1 MADGSRSFNFPLPQR
16 SRLRPGEI
24 VVDLFAGGGG
34 ASEALKQALGQDPA
48 LAYNHDPMAIGMHA
62 ANHPLTS
69 HHQEDIWHADPR
81 VDVAGRP
88 IGWFHASPDCTHFS
102 QAKGGQPRSRK
113 TRALSWVVLKW
124 IGMLLRADRR
134 NGTNTAPRILSM
146 ENVWQI
152 LTWGPLVAKRCK
164 DTGRVFKAVFEER
177 EVKRRDGTVEIEQI
191 HVRNEVAAPG
201 ERVPV
206 QNQLLVPDKAR
217 TARKRGHRRVRGKG
231 STWLQFVAAL
241 RALGYVVEWRKL
253 VASDYGAGTSRERLF
268 LIGRRDGEAILWP
281 AASHG
286 SALGQKPRV
295 SAADCL
301 DFSIPCPSIFTRAKP
316 LADATMRRI
325 AKGTMRHVIQAAD
338 PFIVPVT
345 HQGADRVH
353 DVHDPLRTIT
363 AANRGEL
370 MLAMPELAPFITE
383 HANASTQRTMDAGEP
398 LRTMCAGVKGG
409 HFSVVTPILA
419 GVGGRAGQSE
429 PRSGA
434 DPLYTMTAKAD
445 TALVAPVLV
454 QTGYGERAGQAP
466 RALDLQQPLGTIVAG
481 GVKHA
486 VAAPHLVKFRGDSIG
501 TPITEP
507 VPTITSGAGAARPAG
522 AAHALGIAAASL
534 VTLRRNMVG
543 ADART
548 PLTTVAA
555 QAEHHALAT
564 AFLEQANGGFYE
576 GGGRDARD
584 PVSTITASGS
594 QQQLVTAHLMTNTS
608 AHPGAAAGEPVPTIT
623 SAGNQVVVECTLS
636 PEQEAGALRVA
647 AFLIK
652 YYGTG
657 ANVPSLSDPVDT
669 ITTRDRL
676 ALVTVVIKGTPY
688 VIVDIGLRMLKPHEL
703 YRAQGFPAGYIIDR
717 TADGTPLTTSAAVR
731 MVGNSVSPPPLRAL
745 AVANLDPVAV
755 PMAVAA

>member
-16 SRLRPGEI
+16 SRLRAGEI

-48 LAYNHDPMAIGMHA
+48 LAYNHDALAIGMHA

-69 HHQEDIWHADPR
+69 HHREDIWHADPR

-124 IGMLLRADRR
+124 IGMLLRADLVK
-134 NGTNTAPRILSM
+134 GTNTAPRIFSM

-152 LTWGPLVAKRCK
+152 LTWGPLIAKRCK
-164 DTGRVFKAVFEER
+164 ATGRVLKM
-177 EVKRRDGTVEIEQI
+177 DGTV
-191 HVRNEVAAPG
+191 AARG

-206 QNQLLVPDKAR
+206 EHQQLVPDKSR
-217 TARKRGHRRVRGKG
+217 TGR
-231 STWLQFVAAL
+231 TWRQFVAAL

-268 LIGRRDGEAILWP
+268 LLGRRDGEPIVWP

-286 SALGQKPRV
+286 TAPGQKPRV

-301 DFSIPCPSIFTRAKP
+301 DFSIPCPSIFGRKRP

-325 AKGTMRHVIQAAD
+325 AKGTMRHVIEAAD

-353 DVHDPLRTIT
+353 GVHEPLRTIT

-409 HFSVVTPILA
+409 HFSVV
-419 GVGGRAGQSE
+419 
-429 PRSGA
+429 
-434 DPLYTMTAKAD
+434 
-445 TALVAPVLV
+445 APTLV
-454 QTGYGERAGQAP
+454 QTGYGEREGQAP
-466 RALDLQQPLGTIVAG
+466 RALDLQQPLGTVVAG

-486 VAAPHLVKFRGDSIG
+486 IAAPHLVKFRGDSIG
-501 TPITEP
+501 TPATEP

-543 ADART
+543 ADARA
-548 PLTTVAA
+548 PLSTVAA
-555 QAEHHALAT
+555 QAEHHCVAT

-594 QQQLVTAHLMTNTS
+594 QQQLVTADL
-608 AHPGAAAGEPVPTIT
+608 A
-623 SAGNQVVVECTLS
+623 QLS
-636 PEQEAGALRVA
+636 PEHQEGALRVA
-647 AFLIK
+647 AFLVK
-652 YYGTG
+652 YYGSG
-657 ANVPSLSDPVDT
+657 IAVDPRDPLDT
-669 ITTRDRL
+669 VTTKDRL
-676 ALVTVVIKGTPY
+676 ALVTVVIKGAPY

-703 YRAQGFPAGYIIDR
+703 YRAQGFPVGYIIDR
-717 TADGTPLTTSAAVR
+717 TANGTPLTTSAAVR

-745 AVANLDPVAV
+745 AEANLDPVTL
-755 PMAVAA
+755 PMAEAA

>member
-1 MADGSRSFNFPLPQR
+1 MADDSRSFNFPLPQR

-48 LAYNHDPMAIGMHA
+48 LAYNHDALAIGMHA

-69 HHQEDIWHADPR
+69 HHREDIWHADPR

-124 IGMLLRADRR
+124 IGVLLRADLV
-134 NGTNTAPRILSM
+134 NGTNTAPRIFSM

-152 LTWGPLVAKRCK
+152 LTWGPLIAKRCK
-164 DTGRVFKAVFEER
+164 ATGRVLKM
-177 EVKRRDGTVEIEQI
+177 DGTV
-191 HVRNEVAAPG
+191 AARG

-206 QNQLLVPDKAR
+206 EHQQLVPDKSR
-217 TARKRGHRRVRGKG
+217 TGR
-231 STWLQFVAAL
+231 TWRQFVAAL
-241 RALGYVVEWRKL
+241 RALGYAVEWRKL

-268 LIGRRDGEAILWP
+268 LLGRRDGEPIVWP

-286 SALGQKPRV
+286 TEPDQKPRV

-301 DFSIPCPSIFTRAKP
+301 DFSIPCPSIFGRKRD
-316 LADATMRRI
+316 LADATMRRV
-325 AKGTMRHVIQAAD
+325 AKGVMRHVLQAAD
-338 PFIVPVT
+338 PFVVPVPVPASF
-345 HQGADRVH
+345 ADNR
-353 DVHDPLRTIT
+353 T
-363 AANRGEL
+363 AA
-370 MLAMPELAPFITE
+370 AAFIAE
-383 HANASTQRTMDAGEP
+383 HANASNQRTMAGDEP
-398 LRTMCAGVKGG
+398 LRTVCAGVKGG

-429 PRSGA
+429 PRSAA
-434 DPLYTMTAKAD
+434 DPLYTTTAKAD

-454 QTGYGERAGQAP
+454 QAAHGEGRP
-466 RALDLQQPLGTIVAG
+466 G
-481 GVKHA
+481 GVQRWGVGSKDAREPVGTVTASGSGGHA
-486 VAAPHLVKFRGDSIG
+486 V
-501 TPITEP
+501 
-507 VPTITSGAGAARPAG
+507 
-522 AAHALGIAAASL
+522 AAASL
-534 VTLRRNMVG
+534 VTLRNNMAG
-543 ADART
+543 ADAQE
-548 PLTTVAA
+548 PLSTIAA
-555 QAEHHALAT
+555 QGGYHALACAHLT
-564 AFLEQANGGFYE
+564 AMAQNVVGNDLRDPVPTVLAGATRFGVVSASVEQANGGFYQ
-576 GGGRDARD
+576 GAGNDARE

-594 QQQLVTAHLMTNTS
+594 QQRLV
-608 AHPGAAAGEPVPTIT
+608 
-623 SAGNQVVVECTLS
+623 SAGLAELS
-636 PEQEAGALRVA
+636 PDQEAGALRVA
-647 AFLIK
+647 AFLVK

-657 ANVPSLSDPVDT
+657 ANVPSLTDPADT
-669 ITTRDRL
+669 ITTKDRL

-717 TADGTPLTTSAAVR
+717 TANGTPLTTSAAVR

-745 AVANLDPVAV
+745 AEANLDPVTL
-755 PMAVAA
+755 PMAEAA

>member
-1 MADGSRSFNFPLPQR
+1 MADGSHSFNFPLPQR
-16 SRLRPGEI
+16 SRLRPREI

-48 LAYNHDPMAIGMHA
+48 LAYNHDSLAIGMHA

-69 HHQEDIWHADPR
+69 HHLEDIWHSDPR

-124 IGMLLRADRR
+124 IGMLLRADLV
-134 NGTNTAPRILSM
+134 NGTNTAPRIFSM

-152 LTWGPLVAKRCK
+152 LTWGPLVAKRCAK
-164 DTGRVFKAVFEER
+164 TGRVLKM
-177 EVKRRDGTVEIEQI
+177 DGTVAE
-191 HVRNEVAAPG
+191 RG
-201 ERVPV
+201 ERVAIEH
-206 QNQLLVPDKAR
+206 QQLVPDKRRKGR
-217 TARKRGHRRVRGKG
+217 TWR
-231 STWLQFVAAL
+231 QFVAAL

-268 LIGRRDGEAILWP
+268 LLGRRDGEAIVWP

-286 SALGQKPRV
+286 TAPSQKPRV

-301 DFSIPCPSIFTRAKP
+301 DFSLPCPSIFGRKRP

-325 AKGTMRHVIQAAD
+325 AKGTMRHVIHAAD

-353 DVHDPLRTIT
+353 GVHEPLRTIT

-370 MLAMPELAPFITE
+370 MLAMPELAPFIAE
-383 HANASTQRTMDAGEP
+383 HANSSHALGSMRADEP
-398 LRTMCAGVKGG
+398 LRTVCAGVKGG

-454 QTGYGERAGQAP
+454 QTGYGEREGQAP

-501 TPITEP
+501 TPVSEP

-522 AAHALGIAAASL
+522 AAHALGVSAATL
-534 VTLRRNMVG
+534 VTLRNNMAG
-543 ADART
+543 ADT
-548 PLTTVAA
+548 QEPLSTIAA
-555 QAEHHALAT
+555 QGGHHALAT
-564 AFLEQANGGFYE
+564 AVLEQANGGFYE

-594 QQQLVTAHLMTNTS
+594 QQQLATADL
-608 AHPGAAAGEPVPTIT
+608 A
-623 SAGNQVVVECTLS
+623 QLS
-636 PEQEAGALRVA
+636 LEHQEGALRVA
-647 AFLIK
+647 AFLVK
-652 YYGTG
+652 YYGSG
-657 ANVPSLSDPVDT
+657 IAVDPRDPLDT
-669 ITTRDRL
+669 VTTKDRL
-676 ALVTVVIKGTPY
+676 ALVTVVIQGTPY

-717 TADGTPLTTSAAVR
+717 TANGTPLTTSAAVR

-745 AVANLDPVAV
+745 AEANLDQAV
-755 PMAVAA
+755 STALEAA

>member
-16 SRLRPGEI
+16 SRLRAGEI

-48 LAYNHDPMAIGMHA
+48 LAYNHDALAIGMHA

-69 HHQEDIWHADPR
+69 HHREDIWHADPR
-81 VDVAGRP
+81 VDVAGRA

-124 IGMLLRADRR
+124 IGMLLRADLV
-134 NGTNTAPRILSM
+134 NGTNTAPRIFSM

-152 LTWGPLVAKRCK
+152 LTWGPLIAKRCK
-164 DTGRVFKAVFEER
+164 TTGRVLKM
-177 EVKRRDGTVEIEQI
+177 DGTV
-191 HVRNEVAAPG
+191 AARG

-206 QNQLLVPDKAR
+206 EHQQLVPDKSR
-217 TARKRGHRRVRGKG
+217 TGR
-231 STWLQFVAAL
+231 TWRQFVASL

-268 LIGRRDGEAILWP
+268 LLGRRDGEPIVWP

-286 SALGQKPRV
+286 TAPGQKPRV

-301 DFSIPCPSIFTRAKP
+301 DFSIPCPSIFGRKRP

-325 AKGTMRHVIQAAD
+325 AKGTRRHVIDSAD

-353 DVHDPLRTIT
+353 GVHEPLRTIT
-363 AANRGEL
+363 AAHRGEL
-370 MLAMPELAPFITE
+370 MLAMPELAPFIAE
-383 HANASTQRTMDAGEP
+383 HANSSHSLGSMRADEP
-398 LRTMCAGVKGG
+398 LRTVCAGVKGG
-409 HFSVVTPILA
+409 HFSVVTSILA
-419 GVGGRAGQSE
+419 GVGGRAAQSE
-429 PRSGA
+429 PRSAA

-454 QTGYGERAGQAP
+454 QTGYGEREGQAP
-466 RALDLQQPLGTIVAG
+466 RALDLQQPLGTVVAG

-486 VAAPHLVKFRGDSIG
+486 VAAPHLVKFRGNSIG
-501 TPITEP
+501 TPATEP

-522 AAHALGIAAASL
+522 AAHALGVSAATL
-534 VTLRRNMVG
+534 VTLRNNMAG
-543 ADART
+543 ADPQE
-548 PLTTVAA
+548 PLSTIAA
-555 QAEHHALAT
+555 QGEHHALAT

-584 PVSTITASGS
+584 PVSTITATGS
-594 QQQLVTAHLMTNTS
+594 QQQLVTADL
-608 AHPGAAAGEPVPTIT
+608 A
-623 SAGNQVVVECTLS
+623 QLS
-636 PEQEAGALRVA
+636 PEHQEGALRVA
-647 AFLIK
+647 AFLVK

-657 ANVPSLSDPVDT
+657 ANVPSLTDPADT
-669 ITTRDRL
+669 ITTKDRL

-703 YRAQGFPAGYIIDR
+703 YRAQGFPVGYIIDR
-717 TADGTPLTTSAAVR
+717 TANGTPLTTSAAVR

-745 AVANLDPVAV
+745 AEANLDPVAM
-755 PMAVAA
+755 PLAEAA

>member
-1 MADGSRSFNFPLPQR
+1 MADGSHSFNFPLPQR
-16 SRLRPGEI
+16 SRLRPREI

-48 LAYNHDPMAIGMHA
+48 LAYNHDALAIGMHA

-69 HHQEDIWHADPR
+69 HHREDIWHADPR

-124 IGMLLRADRR
+124 IGMLLRADLV
-134 NGTNTAPRILSM
+134 NGSNTAPRIFSM

-152 LTWGPLVAKRCK
+152 LTWGPLIAKRCK
-164 DTGRVFKAVFEER
+164 STGRVLKM
-177 EVKRRDGTVEIEQI
+177 DGTV
-191 HVRNEVAAPG
+191 AARG

-206 QNQLLVPDKAR
+206 EHQQLVPDKSR
-217 TARKRGHRRVRGKG
+217 TGR
-231 STWLQFVAAL
+231 TWRQFVAAL

-268 LIGRRDGEAILWP
+268 LLGRRDGEPIVWP
-281 AASHG
+281 APSHG
-286 SALGQKPRV
+286 TASGQKPRV

-301 DFSIPCPSIFTRAKP
+301 DFSIPCPSIFGRKRP

-325 AKGTMRHVIQAAD
+325 AKGTRRHVIDSAD

-353 DVHDPLRTIT
+353 GVHEPLRTIT

-383 HANASTQRTMDAGEP
+383 HANASTQRTMDASDP

-454 QTGYGERAGQAP
+454 QTGYGEREGQAP
-466 RALDLQQPLGTIVAG
+466 RALDLQQPLGTVVAG

-486 VAAPHLVKFRGDSIG
+486 VAAPHLVKFRGNSIG
-501 TPITEP
+501 TPATEP

-522 AAHALGIAAASL
+522 AAHALGVSAATL
-534 VTLRRNMVG
+534 VTLRNNMAG
-543 ADART
+543 ADPQE
-548 PLTTVAA
+548 PLSTIAA
-555 QAEHHALAT
+555 QGEHHALAT

-584 PVSTITASGS
+584 PVSTITATGS
-594 QQQLVTAHLMTNTS
+594 QQQLVTADL
-608 AHPGAAAGEPVPTIT
+608 A
-623 SAGNQVVVECTLS
+623 QLS
-636 PEQEAGALRVA
+636 PEHQEGALRVA
-647 AFLIK
+647 AFLVK

-657 ANVPSLSDPVDT
+657 ANVPSLTDPADT
-669 ITTRDRL
+669 ITTKDRL

-703 YRAQGFPAGYIIDR
+703 YRAQGFPVGYIIDR
-717 TADGTPLTTSAAVR
+717 TANGTPLTTSAAVR

-745 AVANLDPVAV
+745 AEANLDPVAM
-755 PMAVAA
+755 PLAEAA

>member
-16 SRLRPGEI
+16 SRLRSGEI

-34 ASEALKQALGQDPA
+34 ASEALKQALGIDPA
-48 LAYNHDPMAIGMHA
+48 LAYNHDELAIGMHA

-69 HHQEDIWHADPR
+69 HHREDIWHADPR

-124 IGMLLRADRR
+124 IGMLLRADLV
-134 NGTNTAPRILSM
+134 NGTNTAPRIFSM

-152 LTWGPLVAKRCK
+152 LTWGPLIAKRCSK
-164 DTGRVFKAVFEER
+164 TGRVMTLDLVQAVDE
-177 EVKRRDGTVEIEQI
+177 GTGKPVFRGGKPVMTNRI
-191 HVRNEVAAPG
+191 ADKG

-206 QNQLLVPDKAR
+206 ERQALVPDKRHTGR
-217 TARKRGHRRVRGKG
+217 TWRQ
-231 STWLQFVAAL
+231 LVAAL
-241 RALGYVVEWRKL
+241 RALGYSVEWRKL

-268 LIGRRDGEAILWP
+268 LLGRRDGEPIVWP

-286 SALGQKPRV
+286 AAPGQAPRV

-301 DFSIPCPSIFTRAKP
+301 DFSIPCPSIFGRKRP

-353 DVHDPLRTIT
+353 AVSEPLRTIT

-370 MLAMPELAPFITE
+370 MLAMPELAPFIAE
-383 HANASTQRTMDAGEP
+383 HANSSHALGSMRADEP
-398 LRTMCAGVKGG
+398 LRTVCAGVKGG

-454 QTGYGERAGQAP
+454 QTGYEERAGQAP
-466 RALDLQQPLGTIVAG
+466 RALDLEQPLGTVVAG

-486 VAAPHLVKFRGDSIG
+486 VAAPIMVQAAHGEGRTGGVQRW
-501 TPITEP
+501 
-507 VPTITSGAGAARPAG
+507 GAG
-522 AAHALGIAAASL
+522 SK
-534 VTLRRNMVG
+534 
-543 ADART
+543 DARK
-548 PLTTVAA
+548 PVGTVTASGSGG
-555 QAEHHALAT
+555 HAVAC
-564 AFLEQANGGFYE
+564 AFLEQANGGFYG
-576 GGGRDARD
+576 GGGRDARH

-608 AHPGAAAGEPVPTIT
+608 AHPGAAAGQPMSTIT
-623 SAGNQVVVECTLS
+623 SAGNQAVVECTLS
-636 PEQEAGALRVA
+636 PEHEAGALRVA
-647 AFLIK
+647 AFLAK
-652 YYGTG
+652 YYGAG

-703 YRAQGFPAGYIIDR
+703 YRAQGFPTGYIIDR
-717 TADGTPLTTSAAVR
+717 TANGTPLSTSAAVR

-745 AVANLDPVAV
+745 AEANLDPVSV
-755 PMAVAA
+755 PLAEAA

>member
-1 MADGSRSFNFPLPQR
+1 MADGSRAFNFPMPQR

-34 ASEALKQALGQDPA
+34 ASEGLKQALGIDPA
-48 LAYNHDPMAIGMHA
+48 LAYNHDELAIGMHA
-62 ANHPLTS
+62 ANHPLTQ
-69 HHQEDIWHADPR
+69 HHREDIWHADPR

-124 IGMLLRADRR
+124 VGQLLRADRLH
-134 NGTNTAPRILSM
+134 GTNTAPRIISM

-164 DTGRVFKAVFEER
+164 TTGCVIKM
-177 EVKRRDGTVEIEQI
+177 DGTV
-191 HVRNEVAAPG
+191 AARG

-206 QNQLLVPDKAR
+206 ENQQLVPDKRHSGR
-217 TARKRGHRRVRGKG
+217 T
-231 STWLQFVAAL
+231 WQQFVAAL
-241 RALGYVVEWRKL
+241 RALGYAVEWRKL

-268 LIGRRDGEAILWP
+268 LLGRRDGEAIVWP
-281 AASHG
+281 EASHG
-286 SALGQKPRV
+286 PAPGQQPRV
-295 SAADCL
+295 TAADCL
-301 DFSIPCPSIFTRAKP
+301 DFSIPCPSIFTRARP

-325 AKGTMRHVIQAAD
+325 AKGVMRHVIKSAD

-345 HQGADRVH
+345 HQGGDRVH
-353 DVHDPLRTIT
+353 DVRDPMRTIT

-370 MLAMPELAPFITE
+370 MLAAPELAPFLTE
-383 HANASTQRTMDAGEP
+383 HANASRQRTMAADEP
-398 LRTMCAGVKGG
+398 LPTVCAGVKGG

-429 PRSGA
+429 PRSGGE
-434 DPLYTMTAKAD
+434 PLYTMTTKAD
-445 TALVAPVLV
+445 TALV
-454 QTGYGERAGQAP
+454 
-466 RALDLQQPLGTIVAG
+466 
-481 GVKHA
+481 
-486 VAAPHLVKFRGDSIG
+486 APHLVKFRGDSIG
-501 TPITEP
+501 TPATEP

-522 AAHALGIAAASL
+522 AAHALGVAAASL

-564 AFLEQANGGFYE
+564 AFLEQANGGFYQ
-576 GGGRDARD
+576 GAGNDARD

-594 QQQLVTAHLMTNTS
+594 QQRLVAAHLTAMAQNVVGNDLR
-608 AHPGAAAGEPVPTIT
+608 APLPTIL
-623 SAGNQVVVECTLS
+623 AGATRFAEVECTLS

-647 AFLIK
+647 AFLVK
-652 YYGTG
+652 YYGSG
-657 ANVPSLSDPVDT
+657 IAVDLHDPVDT
-669 ITTRDRL
+669 ITTKDRL
-676 ALVTVVIKGTPY
+676 ALVTVHIQGVPH

-703 YRAQGFPAGYIIDR
+703 YRAQGFPANYIIDR
-717 TADGTPLTTSAAVR
+717 TANGTPLSTSAAVR

-745 AVANLDPVAV
+745 AEANLDQV
-755 PMAVAA
+755 PADMAVAA

>member
-16 SRLRPGEI
+16 SRLRAGEI

-34 ASEALKQALGQDPA
+34 ASEALKQALGQDPT
-48 LAYNHDPMAIGMHA
+48 LAYNHDALAIGMHA

-69 HHQEDIWHADPR
+69 HHREDIWHADPR
-81 VDVAGRP
+81 VDVAGRA

-124 IGMLLRADRR
+124 IGMLLRADLV
-134 NGTNTAPRILSM
+134 NGTNTAPRIFSM

-152 LTWGPLVAKRCK
+152 LTWGPLIAKRCK
-164 DTGRVFKAVFEER
+164 TTGRVLKM
-177 EVKRRDGTVEIEQI
+177 DGTV
-191 HVRNEVAAPG
+191 AARG

-206 QNQLLVPDKAR
+206 EHQQLVPDKSR
-217 TARKRGHRRVRGKG
+217 TGR
-231 STWLQFVAAL
+231 TWRQFVAAL
-241 RALGYVVEWRKL
+241 RALGYAVEWRKL

-268 LIGRRDGEAILWP
+268 LLGRRDGEPIVWP

-286 SALGQKPRV
+286 TAPGQQPRV

-301 DFSIPCPSIFTRAKP
+301 DFSIPCPSIFGRKRP

-325 AKGTMRHVIQAAD
+325 AKGTMRHVIQSAD

-353 DVHDPLRTIT
+353 GVHEPLRTIT

-398 LRTMCAGVKGG
+398 LRTVCAGVKGG

-466 RALDLQQPLGTIVAG
+466 RALDLQQPLGTVVAG
-481 GVKHA
+481 GIKHA
-486 VAAPHLVKFRGDSIG
+486 IAAPHLVKFRGDSIG
-501 TPITEP
+501 TPVTDP
-507 VPTITSGAGAARPAG
+507 VPTITSGAGAVRPAG
-522 AAHALGIAAASL
+522 AAHALGVSAATL
-534 VTLRRNMVG
+534 VTLRNNMAG
-543 ADART
+543 ADPQE
-548 PLTTVAA
+548 PLSTIAA
-555 QAEHHALAT
+555 QGEHHALAT

-584 PVSTITASGS
+584 PVSTISATGS
-594 QQQLVTAHLMTNTS
+594 QQQLVTADL
-608 AHPGAAAGEPVPTIT
+608 A
-623 SAGNQVVVECTLS
+623 QLS
-636 PEQEAGALRVA
+636 PEHQEGALRVA
-647 AFLIK
+647 AFLVK
-652 YYGTG
+652 YYGSG
-657 ANVPSLSDPVDT
+657 IAVDPRDPLDT
-669 ITTRDRL
+669 VTTKDRL

-703 YRAQGFPAGYIIDR
+703 YRAQGFPVGYIIDR
-717 TADGTPLTTSAAVR
+717 TANGTPLTTSAAVR

-745 AVANLDPVAV
+745 AEANLDA
-755 PMAVAA
+755 ATSWKVAA

>member
-1 MADGSRSFNFPLPQR
+1 MADGSRSFNFPAPQR
-16 SRLRPGEI
+16 SRLRKGEI

-34 ASEALKQALGQDPA
+34 ASEGLKQALGIDPA
-48 LAYNHDPMAIGMHA
+48 LAYNHDELAIGMHA
-62 ANHPLTS
+62 ANHPLTQ
-69 HHQEDIWHADPR
+69 HHREDIWHADPR

-124 IGMLLRADRR
+124 VGQLRRADAL
-134 NGTNTAPRILSM
+134 NGTNTAPRIISM

-164 DTGRVFKAVFEER
+164 ETGRVVTLDLVQAVHEESGQPLF
-177 EVKRRDGTVEIEQI
+177 RRGKPIMVN
-191 HVRNEVAAPG
+191 RVADRG

-206 QNQLLVPDKAR
+206 ERQALVPDKRYSGR
-217 TARKRGHRRVRGKG
+217 TWR
-231 STWLQFVAAL
+231 QFVAAL
-241 RALGYVVEWRKL
+241 RALGYAVEWRKL

-268 LIGRRDGEAILWP
+268 LIARRDGEAIVWP
-281 AASHG
+281 HASHG
-286 SALGQKPRV
+286 PAPGQKPRV
-295 SAADCL
+295 TAADCL
-301 DFSIPCPSIFTRAKP
+301 DFSIPCPSIFTRGKA
-316 LADATMRRI
+316 LADATMRRV
-325 AKGTMRHVIQAAD
+325 AKGVMRHVIESAD

-345 HQGADRVH
+345 HQGADRINSIH
-353 DVHDPLRTIT
+353 EPMKTIT

-370 MLAMPELAPFITE
+370 MLAVPELAPFIAE
-383 HANASTQRTMDAGEP
+383 HANASNQRTMAADEP
-398 LRTMCAGVKGG
+398 LRTVCAGVKGG

-429 PRSGA
+429 PRSGGE
-434 DPLYTMTAKAD
+434 PLYTMTTKAD
-445 TALVAPVLV
+445 TALVAPTLV
-454 QTGYGERAGQAP
+454 QTGYGEREGQAP
-466 RALDLQQPLGTIVAG
+466 RALDLQQPLGTVVAG

-501 TPITEP
+501 TPATDP

-522 AAHALGIAAASL
+522 AAHALGVAAASL

-564 AFLEQANGGFYE
+564 AFLEQANGGFYQ
-576 GGGRDARD
+576 GAGNDARD

-594 QQQLVTAHLMTNTS
+594 QQRLVNA
-608 AHPGAAAGEPVPTIT
+608 E
-623 SAGNQVVVECTLS
+623 LS
-636 PEQEAGALRVA
+636 ELTPEQEAGALRVA
-647 AFLIK
+647 AFLVK
-652 YYGTG
+652 YYGSG
-657 ANVPSLSDPVDT
+657 IAVDLHDPMDT
-669 ITTRDRL
+669 ITTKDRL
-676 ALVTVVIKGTPY
+676 ALVTVHIQGVPY

-703 YRAQGFPAGYIIDR
+703 FRAQGFPTGYIIDR
-717 TADGTPLTTSAAVR
+717 TADDKPLKTTAQVR

-745 AVANLDPVAV
+745 AEANLD
-755 PMAVAA
+755 AAAAPLAEAA